1 MSRIHPEVDVTSDA
15 ELIAA
20 VRGGDLEAYGVLFE
34 RHVDAARRLG
44 RQLTTAADADDLVS
58 DAFAKVLR
66 VLQDGGGPDLAFRA
80 YLLTAVRRL
89 HVDRI
94 RAESRLRHTDDM
106 EPFDPGVPF
115 RDTAVEGFENAA
127 AAKAFASLPER
138 WQMVLWHTEVE
149 GQKPAEVAEL
159 LGMSANSVSA
169 LAYRA
174 REGLRQAFL
183 NSHAQEIEDER
194 CRWTNDHLGGYVRKA
209 LSRRDT
215 AKVEA
220 HLDECRRCMAIYLE
234 LSEVNSGLGALLAP
248 LLLGTA
254 GATYL
259 AATGGTAAKAGVMVL
274 LGRVRDT
281 VVANTQVAAVSGAA
295 AIVTAAGVTAV
306 VVADGDEATRPAAGS
321 EVARTTAPDAT
332 PTDVPTR
339 RPEPRPRRRST
350 APSPVV
356 APEPT
361 QEPSATQPPP
371 APGPSEPVSTE
382 PAPAPTPEP
391 PSSPE
396 PSEEPT
402 TEPSEEPTADGP
414 EPTPDPEP
422 EPTPQPSRSDL
433 VLAVTL
439 QQRLLSASVLIDVSG
454 IPAEGSAELRLSWTG
469 VVLNQLPAGCQRSG
483 PRSAVC
489 HFDGDD
495 RRTWRGIRLSRGSV
509 EMSLAAVGFTD
520 TDPGNN
526 TWQWPGR

>member
-1 MSRIHPEVDVTSDA
+1 MSRTQPDVDVTGDA

-20 VRGGDLEAYGVLFE
+20 VRGGDLEAYGELFE
-34 RHVDAARRLG
+34 RHVAAARRLA
-44 RQLTTAADADDLVS
+44 RQLMNASDADDLVS

-66 VLQDGGGPDLAFRA
+66 VLQRGGGPDLAFRA
-80 YLLTAVRRL
+80 YLLTSIRRL

-94 RAESRLRHTDDM
+94 RANSRLRHTDDL

-183 NSHAQEIEDER
+183 TSHAQEIEDEG

-215 AKVEA
+215 TKVET

-254 GATYL
+254 GAGYL
-259 AATGGTAAKAGVMVL
+259 AAT
-274 LGRVRDT
+274 
-281 VVANTQVAAVSGAA
+281 SGAA
-295 AIVTAAGVTAV
+295 VKGGLVLLLARTRDVVVGNSQAAALTGAAAVVTATGVTVAV
-306 VVADGDEATRPAAGS
+306 ATGGGEPPAPPVRAES
-321 EVARTTAPDAT
+321 LETAP
-332 PTDVPTR
+332 
-339 RPEPRPRRRST
+339 
-350 APSPVV
+350 APGSR

-361 QEPSATQPPP
+361 PRRKPRERVTAPTSPAAPESSASAT
-371 APGPSEPVSTE
+371 A
-382 PAPAPTPEP
+382 PAPAPETVPMPDPLPSRAPTQTP
-391 PSSPE
+391 S
-396 PSEEPT
+396 
-402 TEPSEEPTADGP
+402 
-414 EPTPDPEP
+414 PTPDPEP
-422 EPTPQPSRSDL
+422 EEAKSPGGGTDETGPAEEPTETTPRSDL
-433 VLAVTL
+433 ALAVTL
-439 QQRLLSASVLIDVSG
+439 QRRGLGATVTYDVTG
-454 IPAEGSAELRLSWTG
+454 IAAGRTAELRLSWSG
-469 VVLNQLPAGCQRSG
+469 AILSRLPAGCARTG
-483 PRSAVC
+483 GRSAIC
-489 HFDGDD
+489 ELATDGTH
-495 RRTWRGIRLSRGSV
+495 TWSGVRFTRGAV
-509 EMSLAAVGFTD
+509 DMVATPVGFTD
-520 TDPGNN
+520 LDPDNN
-526 TWQWPGR
+526 SWHWPGP

>member
-1 MSRIHPEVDVTSDA
+1 
-15 ELIAA
+15 
-20 VRGGDLEAYGVLFE
+20 
-34 RHVDAARRLG
+34 
-44 RQLTTAADADDLVS
+44 
-58 DAFAKVLR
+58 
-66 VLQDGGGPDLAFRA
+66 
-80 YLLTAVRRL
+80 
-89 HVDRI
+89 
-94 RAESRLRHTDDM
+94 
-106 EPFDPGVPF
+106 
-115 RDTAVEGFENAA
+115 AVEGFENAA

-234 LSEVNSGLGALLAP
+234 LSEVNSGLGAVLAP

-259 AATGGTAAKAGVMVL
+259 ATTGGTAAKAGVMVL

-281 VVANTQVAAVSGAA
+281 LVANAQVAAVSGAA
-295 AIVTAAGVTAV
+295 AIVTAAGVTSGV
-306 VVADGDEATRPAAGS
+306 VPDGDEAPRPAAGS
-321 EVARTTAPDAT
+321 EVVRTTAPVAT

-356 APEPT
+356 APQPT
-361 QEPSATQPPP
+361 QGPSATQPPP
-371 APGPSEPVSTE
+371 APEPSEPAST
-382 PAPAPTPEP
+382 
-391 PSSPE
+391 
-396 PSEEPT
+396 
-402 TEPSEEPTADGP
+402 
-414 EPTPDPEP
+414 
-422 EPTPQPSRSDL
+422 
-433 VLAVTL
+433 
-439 QQRLLSASVLIDVSG
+439 
-454 IPAEGSAELRLSWTG
+454 
-469 VVLNQLPAGCQRSG
+469 
-483 PRSAVC
+483 
-489 HFDGDD
+489 
-495 RRTWRGIRLSRGSV
+495 
-509 EMSLAAVGFTD
+509 
-520 TDPGNN
+520 
-526 TWQWPGR
+526 